1 MKSLALDLTVAMLH
15 TLVVVLIFVLFGI
28 LVLVVTTVALTNDNS

>member
-1 MKSLALDLTVAMLH
+1 MKSLALGLTVAMLH